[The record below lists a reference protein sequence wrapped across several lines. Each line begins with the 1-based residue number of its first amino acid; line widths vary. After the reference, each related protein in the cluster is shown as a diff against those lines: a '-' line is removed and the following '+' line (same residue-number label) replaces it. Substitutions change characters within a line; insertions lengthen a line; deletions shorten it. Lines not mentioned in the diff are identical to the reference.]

1 MVFVMV
7 LVMVLVLVMVVVVV
21 MMELDMLCAAS
32 RLILMCFQ
40 KVGSGLF
47 FAGEHC
53 SIEYTQLLLHNT
65 KTYETRHPGTQR
77 LCTAHGCRDRQQ
89 RRRL

>member
-1 MVFVMV
+1 MIVM
-7 LVMVLVLVMVVVVV
+7 VMVVVMVVVMV

-40 KVGSGLF
+40 KVGSGVF

-53 SIEYTQLLLHNT
+53 SIEYSLPHTTPPPQH
-65 KTYETRHPGTQR
+65 
-77 LCTAHGCRDRQQ
+77 
-89 RRRL
+89 

>member
-1 MVFVMV
+1 MVMV
-7 LVMVLVLVMVVVVV
+7 IVVVMVMVVV
-21 MMELDMLCAAS
+21 MMELSMLCAAS

-53 SIEYTQLLLHNT
+53 SIEYSLSHTTPPPQH
-65 KTYETRHPGTQR
+65 
-77 LCTAHGCRDRQQ
+77 
-89 RRRL
+89 